1 MVPSSTPKRNRYGV
15 GYQLHDQRR
24 NGRIQKE
31 NRMTRSYLVFPPL
44 SWTFK
49 SGGYI
54 NASPSEED
62 EDVVMPLRTLTIS
75 VITEDEEI
83 VETACPAMYPCSSDF
98 ELDNWSI
105 MEIPVA
111 HKLIK

>member
-31 NRMTRSYLVFPPL
+31 NRMTRSYLAFPPL
-44 SWTFK
+44 SWTFRL
-49 SGGYI
+49 GGYI
-54 NASPSEED
+54 NTSLSKKD
-62 EDVVMPLRTLTIS
+62 EDKVAPFHALTINI
-75 VITEDEEI
+75 ITEDKKE
-83 VETACPAMYPCSSDF
+83 VESNYPTVYQCSLDF
-98 ELDNWSI
+98 EIDNWSI
-105 MEIPVA
+105 VEIPIA